1 VEGASEVGLSHHHA
15 GTGRKRMSDSL
26 ERQQDRHTNKVD
38 WDLRKPAPWQNLNW
52 KKISQMKAA

>member
-1 VEGASEVGLSHHHA
+1 
-15 GTGRKRMSDSL
+15 MSDSL